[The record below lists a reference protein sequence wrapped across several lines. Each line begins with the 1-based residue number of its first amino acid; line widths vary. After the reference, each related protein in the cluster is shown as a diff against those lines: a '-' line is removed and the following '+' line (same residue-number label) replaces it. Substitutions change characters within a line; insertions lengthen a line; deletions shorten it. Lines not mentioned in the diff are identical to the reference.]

1 MSALFNDDWPAR
13 RCSAV
18 DTACTGNCREG
29 RACDCVRDVPLSAAD
44 QAAEDAALRDLQR
57 RVRRRQ
63 TLAQVAWPLGAV
75 VGAALAL
82 VLVMVAT

>member
-13 RCSAV
+13 RCSAN
-18 DTACTGNCREG
+18 TACTGNCNQG